1 LVPDVWR
8 RRAVKPSGEEY
19 YELLFVFVD
28 DILIISHKA
37 VKHIDAL
44 KQVYTL
50 KPESIGPPTMY
61 LGADVLKM
69 QTASG
74 EVCWGMLSNTY
85 VKSAVGIVRN
95 LLRHDEEGKDLK
107 TTAKQLFRT
116 SYKPETDVSQELN
129 GDGIS
134 RYLQL
139 IGMLRWAIEL
149 GRIDIILEVAMMAP
163 YSASP
168 RVGHIEALYNI

>member
-1 LVPDVWR
+1 M
-8 RRAVKPSGEEY
+8 
-19 YELLFVFVD
+19 
-28 DILIISHKA
+28 IISHEA

-50 KPESIGPPTMY
+50 KPESVGPPTMY
-61 LGADVLKM
+61 LGADVSKM

-74 EVCWGMLSNTY
+74 EVCWGMSSNTC
-85 VKSAVGIVRN
+85 VKLAVGLVRD
-95 LLRHDEEGKDLK
+95 LLRHDEEVKDLK
-107 TTAKQLFRT
+107 ATAKQPLPT
-116 SYKPETDVSQELN
+116 SYKPETNVSQELN

-139 IGMLRWAIEL
+139 IGMLRWPIEL
-149 GRIDIILEVAMMAP
+149 GRIDIDLEVAMMAP

-168 RVGHIEALYNI
+168 QVGHIEALYNISVI